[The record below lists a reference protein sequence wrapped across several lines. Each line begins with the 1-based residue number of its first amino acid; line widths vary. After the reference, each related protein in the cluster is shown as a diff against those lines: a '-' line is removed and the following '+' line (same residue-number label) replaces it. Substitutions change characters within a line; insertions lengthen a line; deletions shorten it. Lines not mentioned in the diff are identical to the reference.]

1 MKITVRFSASEPN
14 KKPTSLLAAIN
25 DAPEKGW
32 AVNFWFPDFG
42 DDLTQ
47 KIEKTK
53 ILKYA

>member
-47 KIEKTK
+47 KIEKN
-53 ILKYA
+53 